1 MKASK
6 LSAVWDAPDNSRLM
20 KKQTSVR
27 LATHIE
33 ARLSAICEMFPAK
46 SKSQIINDLLAS
58 ALDEFAD
65 GFEFE
70 PGRERAQD
78 YDGSRQIEIEPD
90 EGLRTSFYKKANR
103 FLKEFEREIGNEEPK
118 LFNTERWREVGE
130 K

>member
-65 GFEFE
+65 GFEFK
-70 PGRERAQD
+70 PGKDRERD
-78 YDGSRQIEIEPD
+78 YDNSGPIEIEPD
-90 EGLRTSFYKKANR
+90 VGLRASFYTRANR
-103 FLKEFEREIGNEEPK
+103 FLTEYEKEIGNEEPK

-130 K
+130 R